1 LYITC
6 ANGKRGEIFNKK
18 QKWKKERK
26 KKNKE
31 IKKGRRKEGKET
43 SAAYSASMMCCFHFI
58 SKSLVFTANMQT
70 LARPASCPLCRSLSI
85 NVFYNVTKF
94 TENSNRWIK

>member
-1 LYITC
+1 M
-6 ANGKRGEIFNKK
+6 ANVVKFSIKSKSGK
-18 QKWKKERK
+18 KKERK
-26 KKNKE
+26 KQRNKE
-31 IKKGRRKEGKET
+31 RKKGRRKEGKET
-43 SAAYSASMMCCFHFI
+43 SASYSASMMCCFHFI

-94 TENSNRWIK
+94 TENCNRWIK